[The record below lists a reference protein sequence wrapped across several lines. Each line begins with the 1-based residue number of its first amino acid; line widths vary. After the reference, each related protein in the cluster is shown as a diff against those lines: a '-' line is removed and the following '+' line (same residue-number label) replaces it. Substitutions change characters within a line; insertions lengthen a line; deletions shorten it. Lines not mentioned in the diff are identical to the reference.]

1 MSPKP
6 SVSKESILEAAWEL
20 IREQGGD
27 KLNARTLAA
36 KLGTSTMPI
45 YSAIGSMAELDG
57 LLRKR
62 IYDALTG
69 WQKRSWS
76 ANPMLDM
83 AIGYVMFAKDEPRLF
98 LYLFGEPLD
107 EAARGQADA
116 EHDVKNPLDAPE
128 AEAMLKAS
136 PGYAQFIGDLSRDT
150 LNAFVFRTWVFVHGL
165 ANLIAQGLLELDKA
179 ELVGHL
185 EAAGGA
191 FYAYHAGK
199 DNRK

>member
-6 SVSKESILEAAWEL
+6 SVSQESILEAAWEL

-62 IYDALTG
+62 VAEDLSK
-69 WQKRSWS
+69 WQQRSWS
-76 ANPMLDM
+76 DNPMLDM
-83 AIGYVMFAKDEPRLF
+83 AIGYVMFAKEEPRLF

-107 EAARGQADA
+107 EAVQAEPEA
-116 EHDVKNPLDAPE
+116 TMKNPLEAPE
-128 AEAMLKAS
+128 AARMLEAS
-136 PGYAQFIGDLSRDT
+136 PAYAQFIGNLSRDGQ
-150 LNAFVFRTWVFVHGL
+150 NAFVFRTWVFVHGL
-165 ANLIAQGLLELDKA
+165 ANLLAQGFLALDKA
-179 ELVGHL
+179 ELIGHL

-191 FYAYHAGK
+191 FYAYHAGRENGK
-199 DNRK
+199 

>member
-6 SVSKESILEAAWEL
+6 TVSQESIVAAAWEL

-36 KLGTSTMPI
+36 RLGTSTMPI
-45 YSAIGSMAELDG
+45 YSAIGSMAELDA
-57 LLRKR
+57 LLRKKV
-62 IYDALTG
+62 AAELG
-69 WQKRSWS
+69 AWQKRSWS

-83 AIGYVMFAKDEPRLF
+83 AIGYVMFAKEEPRLF

-107 EAARGQADA
+107 EAAPAMA
-116 EHDVKNPLDAPE
+116 ETDFKSPLDSPE
-128 AEAMLKAS
+128 AEGILEAA
-136 PGYAQFIGDLSRDT
+136 PGYAEFIEQMARDRQ
-150 LNAFVFRTWVFVHGL
+150 NEFVFRTWVFVHGL
-165 ANLIAQGLLELDKA
+165 ANLLAQGLLKLDKA
-179 ELVGHL
+179 ELIGHL

-199 DNRK
+199 GTRR